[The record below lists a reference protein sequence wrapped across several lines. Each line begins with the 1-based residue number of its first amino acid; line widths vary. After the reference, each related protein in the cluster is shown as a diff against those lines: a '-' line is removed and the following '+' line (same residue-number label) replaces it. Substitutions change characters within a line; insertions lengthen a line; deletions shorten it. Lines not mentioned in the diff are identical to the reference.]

1 MLVTGKTVKIT
12 SKYWVDVS
20 SSMSVVVMALV
31 SYSKPIFTLLKT
43 QIVCLKTICRLP

>member
-20 SSMSVVVMALV
+20 SSMSVVVMAG
-31 SYSKPIFTLLKT
+31 PGIIFTTNIYILKDT
-43 QIVCLKTICRLP
+43 NSVSICRLP